1 MIFHPG
7 SSRGNFNRVPPGAGF
22 SHAHTSLLDS
32 TDLLFSVIAFD
43 VQMFSY
49 YLQKVVVVKRGCDGK
64 VGLRSFR
71 PGEFPEGVD
80 VLHTRPDILVARGQ
94 RSCS

>member
-7 SSRGNFNRVPPGAGF
+7 SSRGNFNRVPPGEGF

-43 VQMFSY
+43 IQLFSY
-49 YLQKVVVVKRGCDGK
+49 YLQKVTVVKCRC
-64 VGLRSFR
+64 
-71 PGEFPEGVD
+71 
-80 VLHTRPDILVARGQ
+80 AGQ
-94 RSCS
+94 RPESFNLKDFLKAGMLSIHSAIFGW